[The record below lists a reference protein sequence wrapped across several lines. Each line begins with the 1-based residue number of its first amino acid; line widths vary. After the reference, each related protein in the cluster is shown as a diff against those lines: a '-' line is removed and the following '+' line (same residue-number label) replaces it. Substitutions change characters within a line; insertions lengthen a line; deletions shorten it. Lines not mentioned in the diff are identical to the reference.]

1 MSKTIKVS
9 KKVNNSGPMA
19 SHEVE
24 DVITDVIEQ
33 LFDAGFEPDD
43 IMEGIE
49 LAIAFSLR
57 KNK

>member
-1 MSKTIKVS
+1 MSKTIEIS
-9 KKVNNSGPMA
+9 KKVNNSGPMV

-43 IMEGIE
+43 IMDGIE
-49 LAIAFSLR
+49 LAITFSLR
-57 KNK
+57 ANK